1 LQIMQHI
8 DTDLTVSDLLD
19 ARVREHGDRVFCT
32 WQQERITYAELG
44 ERVDR
49 LANGLLATG
58 ITAGS
63 RVAVML
69 AHHPDHILTLLALLR
84 IGAVEVPINTHLRA
98 DGLRYQLSHSEPQAI
113 VVDEEFAEQLLPAL
127 DALGGPVRL
136 IWRGANPPQ
145 PNART
150 QVTGFVAVTNGPQ
163 GKPAHRG
170 RSGDIV
176 AICYT
181 SGTTGAP
188 KGVLMTDA
196 MYRAA
201 ATSSLLLSGIEEG
214 DVPLF
219 WEPMYHLFGI
229 EVVVLALYRP
239 VTLAMVERFSASSF
253 WRWARES
260 KATHIHYVGGVLQ
273 LLLRQPPGPEDR
285 SHGIR
290 VAWGGGCPT
299 QTWHPFEERFG
310 IEMRDSFGMTETAA
324 LNIVN
329 TRGIPGALGVPLPYF
344 EARVIDEAGDP
355 AGTGEVGQLLIR
367 GRQPGIVTPGYYRSP
382 EATAATIRD
391 GWLHTGDLVRQDEDG
406 VFWFFARQKDSIRR
420 RGENVSAWEVERV
433 INQHPQVEESAAI
446 MVVNEFGD
454 EDLKVFIK
462 PVGAP
467 FAVEPFLS
475 WCRERMAK
483 FQVPRFVA
491 FADDFPRTPT
501 QRIRKHELSK
511 ALDDGW
517 DAEKLAAKP

>member
-1 LQIMQHI
+1 MDHI
-8 DTDLTVSDLLD
+8 DTGLSVSDLLD
-19 ARVREHGDRVFCT
+19 ARVSEHGERIFCI
-32 WQQERITYAELG
+32 WQEERITYAQLG
-44 ERVDR
+44 EKVDR

-58 ITAGS
+58 VAAGS

-69 AHHPDHILTLLALLR
+69 SHHPDHIFALLALLR
-84 IGAVEVPINTHLRA
+84 IGAVEVPINTHLRGE
-98 DGLRYQLSHSEPQAI
+98 GLRYQLDHSEAQAI
-113 VVDEEFAEQLLPAL
+113 IVDEEFAEQLLPAL
-127 DALGGPVRL
+127 DATGKPVTL
-136 IWRGANPPQ
+136 IWRGANPPSHPAARAIAFTQ
-145 PNART
+145 LANAPAGR
-150 QVTGFVAVTNGPQ
+150 
-163 GKPAHRG
+163 PAHRAG
-170 RSGDIV
+170 PGDIV

-201 ATSSLLLSGIEEG
+201 ATSSLLLSGIQEG
-214 DVPLF
+214 DTPLF

-239 VTLAMVERFSASSF
+239 VTLAMVERFSASNF

-260 KATHIHYVGGVLQ
+260 GATHIHYVGGVLQ
-273 LLLRQPPGPEDR
+273 LLLRQPPGPDDR
-285 SHGIR
+285 RHGIR
-290 VAWGGGCPT
+290 IAWGGGCPT
-299 QTWHPFEERFG
+299 QTWHAFEERFG

-344 EARVIDEAGDP
+344 EARVIDEAGQP
-355 AGTGEVGQLLIR
+355 VGAGAIGQLLIR
-367 GRQPGIVTPGYYRSP
+367 GKQPDIITPGYFRNP
-382 EATAATIRD
+382 DATASTIQD
-391 GWLHTGDLVRQDEDG
+391 GWLRTGDLVRQDESG

-433 INQHPQVEESAAI
+433 INEHPQVEESAAI
-446 MVVNEFGD
+446 MVINEFGD

-467 FAVEPFLS
+467 FAVEPFLA

-491 FADDFPRTPT
+491 FIDDFPRTPT

-511 ALDDGW
+511 ALDDCW
-517 DAEKLAAKP
+517 DAEQVPAVQRGQ

>member
-1 LQIMQHI
+1 MQYI
-8 DTDLTVSDLLD
+8 DTDHSVSDLLD

-32 WQQERITYAELG
+32 WQQEQITYAELG
-44 ERVDR
+44 ARVDR
-49 LANGLLATG
+49 LANGLLAAG
-58 ITAGS
+58 LAAGS

-69 AHHPDHILTLLALLR
+69 SHHPDHILALLALLR
-84 IGAVEVPINTHLRA
+84 IGAVEVPINTHLRGE
-98 DGLRYQLSHSEPQAI
+98 GLQYQLAHSEPQAI
-113 VVDEEFAEQLLPAL
+113 IADEEFAEQLLPAL
-127 DALGGPVRL
+127 EAGGRPVTL
-136 IWRGANPPQ
+136 IWRGPNPP
-145 PNART
+145 PSKSAG
-150 QVTGFVAVTNGPQ
+150 QVIDFAEVANGPA
-163 GKPAHRG
+163 GRPAHRS
-170 RSGDIV
+170 RPGDIV

-214 DVPLF
+214 DTPLF

-229 EVVVLALYRP
+229 EVVVLALHKP
-239 VTLAMVERFSASSF
+239 VTLAMVERFSASNF

-273 LLLRQPPGPEDR
+273 LLLRQPPGPDDR
-285 SHGIR
+285 RHGIR

-299 QTWHPFEERFG
+299 QTWHAFEERFG

-344 EARVIDEAGDP
+344 EARVIDEAGEP
-355 AGTGEVGQLLIR
+355 AGAGEVGQLLIR
-367 GRQPGIVTPGYYRSP
+367 GKQPDIVTPGYYRNP
-382 EATAATIRD
+382 DATASTLRD
-391 GWLHTGDLVRQDEDG
+391 GWLHTGDLVRQDENG

-433 INQHPQVEESAAI
+433 VNQHPQVEESAAI

-454 EDLKVFIK
+454 EDLKIFIK

-467 FAVEPFLS
+467 FEAEAFLA
-475 WCRERMAK
+475 WCSERMAR

-491 FADDFPRTPT
+491 FTEDFPRTPT
-501 QRIRKHELSK
+501 QRIRKHELSQ
-511 ALDDGW
+511 ALDDCW
-517 DAEKLAAKP
+517 DAEKQVSVR